1 MRARSV
7 TQVSYKRVSAFL
19 GGRNRGASHKPH
31 HTVLHPM
38 SVTHA
43 IEFAYVH
50 YNVTFCKSNVVAYF
64 FIYFILSLLHDV
76 SIC

>member
-1 MRARSV
+1 
-7 TQVSYKRVSAFL
+7 
-19 GGRNRGASHKPH
+19 
-31 HTVLHPM
+31 M